1 MQTYPIEAAGLEKR
15 RTIVAL
21 SDLLKLAD
29 EKLADLFHKKQHNPE
44 KARNPILRGIDR
56 TRNQFE
62 SAIPIRGK
70 KWFKVSNN
78 VVAFSPPFDIGGKS
92 LHYIPSERFPDY
104 LAHLRQAVEAG
115 ELDDSLGQA
124 PATKRKPRP
133 SAGKPWTPERRA
145 KFAASVAARTKA
157 KTKKAG

>member
-1 MQTYPIEAAGLEKR
+1 M
-15 RTIVAL
+15 AL

-29 EKLADLFHKKQHNPE
+29 EKLADLFHQKQPNLE
-44 KARNPILRGIDR
+44 KTRKPILRGIDR

-78 VVAFSPPFDIGGKS
+78 VVAFSPPFEIGGKS
-92 LHYIPSERFPDY
+92 SHYIPSERFADY

-115 ELDDSLGQA
+115 ELDDSFGQA
-124 PATKRKPRP
+124 PVTKRKPR
-133 SAGKPWTPERRA
+133 AGGGKPWTPERRA
-145 KFAASVAARTKA
+145 KFAASVAARKKT